1 MNEYNIL
8 PTLQAIIE
16 KAKTYPKL
24 ILENVTFICVQH
36 LVFTTVDLIQSL
48 IILGAKPKNIHV
60 MGKFYSTCPKV
71 EEQLIQMGVVYHPSS
86 CLQQIG
92 YFKDYFNHDIKDM
105 WDRISTNI
113 ETSHIIVLDDGSQ
126 CIVNIPKYLSKNHKI
141 YTVEQT
147 SSGIAQINNSNISFN
162 LVNVAYSCAKQ
173 FIESPMIAKVV
184 ITKLKRLLPLN
195 SNNLV
200 YGIVGLGV
208 IGSSILQELLDTGQ
222 KIIVYDKEIEKGHL
236 IGGIKVANNI
246 QLLFQKADYI
256 LGCTGTDI
264 TIALDLYKLYGTK
277 YLISCSS
284 QDVEFNSLLKVIHK
298 NLAYKSLNVLED
310 IKYRIKGGFIKILKG
325 GYPINFDNSG
335 KSVSAENIQLTRGL
349 LLGGIIQATSHLIE
363 EYTLEPIEYM
373 LHPKIQK
380 LVIQT
385 LISTLKQNISI
396 NNMLLSSINSIEDF
410 LNEEL
415 LKKHSKGQY
424 INNSIIDIIF
434 S

>member
-1 MNEYNIL
+1 MNKYTVL

-16 KAKTYPKL
+16 KVKTYQRL
-24 ILENVTFICVQH
+24 NLENVTFICVQH
-36 LVFTTVDLIQSL
+36 LVFTTVALIQSL
-48 IILGAKPKNIHV
+48 IILGAKPKNIHI
-60 MGKFYSTCPKV
+60 MGKFYSTCSEVKK
-71 EEQLIQMGVVYHPSS
+71 QLIQMGVAYHASS
-86 CLQQIG
+86 CPRQLG
-92 YFKDYFNHDIKDM
+92 CFKDHFNYDLKNM
-105 WDRISTNI
+105 WDKISNNI
-113 ETSHIIVLDDGSQ
+113 ETPHIIVLDDGGQ
-126 CIVNIPKYLSKNHKI
+126 CIINIPKFLSNNHTI

-162 LVNVAYSCAKQ
+162 LINIAYSCAKQ

-184 ITKLKRLLPLN
+184 ITKLKQVLPLN
-195 SNNLV
+195 TNNLV

-208 IGSSILQELLDTGQ
+208 IGSSIIQELLSTGQ
-222 KIIVYDKEIEKGHL
+222 TIIVYDKEIEKGYL
-236 IGGIKVANNI
+236 IDGIKVTNNI

-264 TIALDLYKLYGTK
+264 TISLDLHELYGTK

-298 NLAYKSLNVLED
+298 NLVYKSLNVLED
-310 IKYRIKGGFIKILKG
+310 IKYPIKGGFIKILKG

-335 KSVSAENIQLTRGL
+335 ESVTAENIQLTRGL
-349 LLGGIIQATSHLIE
+349 LLGGIIQATSQLIE
-363 EYTLEPIEYM
+363 KYTLEPVEYM

-385 LISTLKQNISI
+385 LISNLKQDISI
-396 NNMLLSSINSIEDF
+396 NNMLLSNINSIADF

-415 LKKHSKGQY
+415 LNKHSKGQN
-424 INNSIIDIIF
+424 INNKIIDILF
-434 S
+434 N